1 MDRRHLVRAHD
12 IRHGSELDEHL
23 HDLDVAVPGGV
34 MQGGVFLLVQLVNVL
49 AGVLAVADVGLK
61 LLEMAISCN
70 LCKYSIFA
78 NALESERDYSKL
90 PDVRC

>member
-1 MDRRHLVRAHD
+1 MDRRHPVGAHD

-34 MQGGVFLLVQLVNVL
+34 MQGGVFFIVQLVNVV
-49 AGVLAVADVGLK
+49 AGVLTAADVGLK

-70 LCKYSIFA
+70 LCKYLIFPT
-78 NALESERDYSKL
+78 ALERDYSKL